1 MDSVKLAKK
10 CYDAYLENKKKAEEE
25 KLWMLERNN
34 EQEEVENK
42 SQDELTE
49 IKSKLQQITDGLNV
63 ADDIV
68 KQGNEWVKVM
78 SFAENKHTQRAS
90 KSSIENRNWHEKKAR
105 TDGRSNKRMR
115 ELEDA

>member
-1 MDSVKLAKK
+1 
-10 CYDAYLENKKKAEEE
+10 
-25 KLWMLERNN
+25 MLERNK

-68 KQGNEWVKVM
+68 KQGNE
-78 SFAENKHTQRAS
+78 
-90 KSSIENRNWHEKKAR
+90 
-105 TDGRSNKRMR
+105 
-115 ELEDA
+115 